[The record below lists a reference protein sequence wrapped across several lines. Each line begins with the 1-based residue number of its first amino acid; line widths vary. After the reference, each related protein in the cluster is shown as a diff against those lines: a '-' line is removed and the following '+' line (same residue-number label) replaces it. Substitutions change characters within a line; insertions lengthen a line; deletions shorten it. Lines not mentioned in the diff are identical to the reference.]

1 MSNGTRCVHV
11 TSIYRAPVYQAFY
24 EMVWEEGGVYEKPT
38 KQKTG
43 PDVDVYSVATQ
54 DSSGGS

>member
-1 MSNGTRCVHV
+1 MRW
-11 TSIYRAPVYQAFY
+11 Y
-24 EMVWEEGGVYEKPT
+24 EEEGGVYEKPT

-43 PDVDVYSVATQ
+43 PDVDIYSVAIK